1 MGYAASFLELKGL
14 LIEVIHNQA
23 RIVRKVENAMSK
35 ISDVG
40 AAMNAY
46 FDRQAVAIDGVK
58 GDVDWLVAKIAE
70 LQASSGA
77 VSAEDQAILD
87 ALQARAG
94 VMADKVEALDAMTP
108 PPAA

>member
-23 RIVRKVENAMSK
+23 RIMRKVENAMSK

-77 VSAEDQAILD
+77 VSAEDQATLD